1 MNARKTESQFIS
13 TTEAANMLGV
23 STTMVQSLVD
33 SMELVGWKTRGGH
46 RRIAL
51 ESIAELKNKQIVKV
65 GAPPKARQLPSI
77 IVAVES
83 QALYQALH
91 EALPGWRFPFEVKLL
106 DSIAL
111 ALMHLSKDR
120 PDMLI
125 AEMNMPLHQ
134 QERILAALADL
145 NTGGRRISMT
155 LVAQA
160 ADVTEKPYQSVP
172 FIQVITG
179 PLTLAWLEAFL
190 TGVQAT
196 VH

>member
-1 MNARKTESQFIS
+1 
-13 TTEAANMLGV
+13 MLGV

-33 SMELVGWKTRGGH
+33 RMELVGWKTRGGH
-46 RRIAL
+46 RRIAM
-51 ESIAELKNKQIVKV
+51 ESITDLKSKQSVKV
-65 GAPPKARQLPSI
+65 SKPHKVRQLPSI

-83 QALYQALH
+83 QALYQALQ
-91 EALPGWRFPFEVKLL
+91 EALPSWRFLFEVKLL

-111 ALMHLSKDR
+111 ALLHLPKDR

-155 LVAQA
+155 LVAQGA
-160 ADVTEKPYQSVP
+160 YVTEPPYQAVSS
-172 FIQVITG
+172 IQVITG
-179 PLTLAWLEAFL
+179 PLTVAWLEAFL

>member
-1 MNARKTESQFIS
+1 
-13 TTEAANMLGV
+13 MLGV

-46 RRIAL
+46 RRIAM
-51 ESIAELKNKQIVKV
+51 ESITDLKSKQSVKLSR
-65 GAPPKARQLPSI
+65 PHKARQLPSI

-83 QALYQALH
+83 QGLYQALQ
-91 EALPGWRFPFEVKLL
+91 EALPSWRFLFEVKLL

-111 ALMHLSKDR
+111 ALLHLPKDR

-155 LVAQA
+155 LVAQGT
-160 ADVTEKPYQSVP
+160 DVTEQPYQGVSS
-172 FIQVITG
+172 IQVITG
-179 PLTLAWLEAFL
+179 PLTVAWLEAFL

>member
-1 MNARKTESQFIS
+1 
-13 TTEAANMLGV
+13 MLGV

-51 ESIAELKNKQIVKV
+51 ESIADLKNKQIVKV
-65 GAPPKARQLPSI
+65 STPYKARQLPSI

-91 EALPGWRFPFEVKLL
+91 EALPSWRFPFEVKLL

-111 ALMHLSKDR
+111 ALLHLPKDR

-134 QERILAALADL
+134 QERILAAMADL
-145 NTGGRRISMT
+145 NTSGRRISMT
-155 LVAQA
+155 LLAQGADA
-160 ADVTEKPYQSVP
+160 AELRHQGASS
-172 FIQVITG
+172 IQMITG

-190 TGVQAT
+190 AGVQAT

>member
-1 MNARKTESQFIS
+1 
-13 TTEAANMLGV
+13 MLGV

-51 ESIAELKNKQIVKV
+51 ESITDLKNKQNVKV
-65 GAPPKARQLPSI
+65 SMPNKVRHVPSI

-83 QALYQALH
+83 QALYLALQ
-91 EALPGWRFPFEVKLL
+91 EALPSWRFLFEVKLL

-111 ALMHLSKDR
+111 ALLHLPKDR

-155 LVAQA
+155 LVAQG
-160 ADVTEKPYQSVP
+160 ADVTEQPYQGVSS
-172 FIQVITG
+172 IRVITG
-179 PLTLAWLEAFL
+179 PLTVAWLEAFL

>member
-1 MNARKTESQFIS
+1 
-13 TTEAANMLGV
+13 MLGV

-51 ESIAELKNKQIVKV
+51 ESITDLKNKQSVKV
-65 GAPPKARQLPSI
+65 SLPLKARQLPSI

-91 EALPGWRFPFEVKLL
+91 EALPSWRFPFEVKLL
-106 DSIAL
+106 DSIGL
-111 ALMHLSKDR
+111 ALLHLSKDR

-145 NTGGRRISMT
+145 NIGGRRISMT
-155 LVAQA
+155 LVAQS
-160 ADVTEKPYQSVP
+160 ADVTEKPYQGASS
-172 FIQVITG
+172 IQMITG
-179 PLTLAWLEAFL
+179 PVTLAWLEAFL